1 MFETS
6 DPKHLYYVANRVT
19 LFPEDEQILIKLYQP
34 LVGAIAVALYQTLIS
49 NYDPYGIVSD
59 SKGIYSLQEQL
70 DCSLKTMFTSLHKLE
85 AVGLVQTF
93 LSDNV
98 FNNVIVF
105 KLLKVPSADKFF
117 ATPLLASLLKEKV
130 GEETFHELSHKF
142 AKEAKL
148 REKPI
153 KNARDVSANFFD
165 MFRLPGDEAITPSS
179 DVIEA
184 AKENKVHEEEV
195 AQVNDRDAIDWDFI
209 KEQYEVYQIPAS
221 EVDNKKNQ
229 IRSLMQ
235 TYGLSE
241 KEFVDESLTCLHGSY
256 ELNMRD
262 ISNTLAENYKRINTR
277 EHVQKQV
284 NEGRKKALA
293 AIKGLDDNDKKL
305 LKEANESSPAEFLY
319 KIKTEKGGIASA
331 GERQIIN
338 NLHTQYGLPEDL
350 INILTYTCLTY
361 DTVVNSNLAY
371 KIANDWLQH
380 GVATAV
386 QALQYVKKRRDSFG
400 NGNNRRSRR
409 NYNYQ
414 NKRVEKGT
422 DWSKKKVDTN
432 SGISTAQ
439 LKDLFKDLNNK

>member
-34 LVGAIAVALYQTLIS
+34 LVGAVAVALYQTLIS
-49 NYDPYGIVSD
+49 DYDPYGIISD

-165 MFRLPGDEAITPSS
+165 MFRRFDNIANW
-179 DVIEA
+179 DKIEA

-241 KEFVDESLTCLHGSY
+241 KEFVDESLPCLHGSY

>member
-1 MFETS
+1 M
-6 DPKHLYYVANRVT
+6 
-19 LFPEDEQILIKLYQP
+19 
-34 LVGAIAVALYQTLIS
+34 LIS
-49 NYDPYGIVSD
+49 
-59 SKGIYSLQEQL
+59 
-70 DCSLKTMFTSLHKLE
+70 
-85 AVGLVQTF
+85 
-93 LSDNV
+93 
-98 FNNVIVF
+98 
-105 KLLKVPSADKFF
+105 F

-241 KEFVDESLTCLHGSY
+241 KEFVDESLPCLHGSY

-284 NEGRKKALA
+284 NEGRKRL
-293 AIKGLDDNDKKL
+293 
-305 LKEANESSPAEFLY
+305 
-319 KIKTEKGGIASA
+319 
-331 GERQIIN
+331 
-338 NLHTQYGLPEDL
+338 
-350 INILTYTCLTY
+350 
-361 DTVVNSNLAY
+361 
-371 KIANDWLQH
+371 WLQLRAWTTTIRSCSRKPMKAH
-380 GVATAV
+380 P
-386 QALQYVKKRRDSFG
+386 LSFCI
-400 NGNNRRSRR
+400 R
-409 NYNYQ
+409 
-414 NKRVEKGT
+414 
-422 DWSKKKVDTN
+422 
-432 SGISTAQ
+432 
-439 LKDLFKDLNNK
+439 